1 MALKEVFPNPCTD
14 QIKLSLTETRDTNIK
29 IFAALGGI
37 IYEYV
42 VTGKEATIDTHGRV
56 PKLCKSVSY
65 TWHII
70 IENNPILRV

>member
-42 VTGKEATIDTHGRV
+42 VTGKEATIDTQAFNPGLYYIV
-56 PKLCKSVSY
+56 VNCSGKSSY
-65 TWHII
+65 
-70 IENNPILRV
+70 RSFVKV